1 MTYQIP
7 DSIFIQEIDDEV
19 IILDSN
25 TQEYFTINQ
34 VGKDIWELLSKELT
48 LEEVVTELM
57 EIYDIS
63 KEQLESDVKNF
74 IEALSQKGLIKII
87 D

>member
-63 KEQLESDVKNF
+63 KEQLETDVKNF
-74 IEALSQKGLIKII
+74 IEALNQKGLIKII